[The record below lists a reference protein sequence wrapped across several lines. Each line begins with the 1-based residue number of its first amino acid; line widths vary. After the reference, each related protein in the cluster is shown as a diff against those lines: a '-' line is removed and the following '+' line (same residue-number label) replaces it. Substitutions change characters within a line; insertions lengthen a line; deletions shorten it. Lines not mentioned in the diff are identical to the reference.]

1 MTHKIIVVGGIPGV
15 GKTSISGHLL
25 RKFDIDIMLS
35 TDYVREFVR
44 GTGMDR
50 EGVLN
55 TSVYDAWQRFGEK
68 TPENILRGYKEQG
81 AILSKGTNAVIERA
95 IKNQEGLVFETLYF
109 IPEQL
114 TALSNDGVISL
125 YIQVSDQGI
134 HRRMLLERGQYTH
147 PGQSGDRL
155 AEHISEYRI
164 MAEDALSACKKVGIP
179 VFDNL
184 NYQKTRTEI
193 TEFVAT
199 KIA

>member
-1 MTHKIIVVGGIPGV
+1 MVVGGIPGV

-25 RKFDIDIMLS
+25 RTFNMDIMLS
-35 TDYVREFVR
+35 MDYVREFVR
-44 GTGMDR
+44 GTGMDK

-95 IKNQEGLVFETLYF
+95 IKNKESLVFETLYF

-114 TALSNDGVISL
+114 TTLSNDEVISL
-125 YIQVSDQGI
+125 YIQVSDQEV
-134 HRRMLLERGQYTH
+134 HKRMLLERDQYTH

-155 AEHISEYRI
+155 AEHISDYRI
-164 MAEDALSACKKVGIP
+164 MAKDALFACRKAGIT

-184 NYQKTRTEI
+184 NYQKTKTEI
-193 TEFVAT
+193 TEFIAT
-199 KIA
+199 RIA